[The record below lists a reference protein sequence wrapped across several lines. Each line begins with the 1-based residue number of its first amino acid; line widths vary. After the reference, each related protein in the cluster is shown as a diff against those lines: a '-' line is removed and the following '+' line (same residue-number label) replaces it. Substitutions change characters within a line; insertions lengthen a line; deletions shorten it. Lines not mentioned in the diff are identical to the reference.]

1 LATARVTYMATA
13 RPRRR
18 GHPRRGGVKRR
29 RRARTKGPALSPDWR
44 ARARGCTLAQGSW
57 TRAASRANSIANASG
72 NTTRRRV
79 HGRYGAVHYSDKEDY
94 ASERARVDV
103 GSGTYKKSSSQPG
116 TKAGI
121 TSGGAAAR
129 SIGRSSSAR
138 WPGYPQEGSS
148 GRPHLCGSWPKCSA
162 SV

>member
-1 LATARVTYMATA
+1 MTYMATA
-13 RPRRR
+13 RPWRL
-18 GHPRRGGVKRR
+18 GHPRRGGGKQR
-29 RRARTKGPALSPDWR
+29 RRARTKCPALSPDWR

-57 TRAASRANSIANASG
+57 TRASSRANAIANTSR

-79 HGRYGAVHYSDKEDY
+79 HGQYGAVHYGDKEDY

-138 WPGYPQEGSS
+138 WLGYPQEGSS